1 MIIKNCKVVDEG
13 GEKEV
18 DVEIED
24 GVIKK
29 INNCIDGDEAMDA
42 NGSYLLP
49 SIIDLNVRIK
59 DDTFNIPNLQE
70 LHQRA
75 LKNGIGTFVLSPRCT
90 PRIES
95 QILMQ
100 LLTTE
105 YKKYPALK
113 FSIKGLK
120 ERELNEI
127 STLKKYGIN
136 IIQEK
141 SSVDNNLIR
150 RIMQY
155 VKMDN
160 SIFFTF
166 CQDPI
171 LNDGGIMNEGE
182 YSFKLGIAGISKV
195 GEISEVAKM
204 VQMSKFFDVQTH
216 FQALSTRES
225 IDIIKDEKIDKFS
238 TEVSI
243 HHLILDDSACDG
255 FNTYAKLD
263 PPLRSLNDKEDLLGA
278 LREGK
283 IDTITSLH
291 SEKSIVYKDVAF
303 ADAMFGVDSLDDF
316 MKLCYT
322 YLVKEGVISMYEL
335 TKFISKNPAKV
346 LGLESIGEVKER
358 QMANLMI
365 FNPNTFSLNENK
377 HSPYFGRTLY
387 GNIEKIIN

>member
-1 MIIKNCKVVDEG
+1 MIIKNCKVVDET
-13 GEKEV
+13 GEKKV
-18 DVEIED
+18 DVKIED
-24 GVIKK
+24 GVIQK
-29 INNCIDGDEAMDA
+29 IADSIDGDEVIDA
-42 NGSYLLP
+42 NGMYLLP
-49 SIIDLNVRIK
+49 SVIDLNIRIK
-59 DDTFNIPNLQE
+59 DDAFNIPNLDQ
-70 LHQRA
+70 LHTKAQ
-75 LKNGIGTFVLSPRCT
+75 NSGVGSFVLSPRSN

-95 QILMQ
+95 QTLMQ
-100 LLTTE
+100 LLSHE
-105 YKKYPALK
+105 AKNYPALR
-113 FSIKGLK
+113 FAIKGIK
-120 ERELNEI
+120 DTKLNDI
-127 STLKKYGIN
+127 ATLCKYGIN

-155 VKMDN
+155 VKMTD

-182 YSFKLGIAGISKV
+182 YSFKLGIPGISKV

-204 VQMSKFFDVQTH
+204 VQMSKFFNVKTH
-216 FQALSTRES
+216 FQALSTKES
-225 IDIIKDEKIDKFS
+225 VDLVKDANDSQFS

-263 PPLRSLNDKEDLLGA
+263 PPLRSKSDKEELLDA

-291 SEKSIVYKDVAF
+291 SEKSIVYKDVPF
-303 ADAMFGVDSLDDF
+303 SDAMFGIDSLEDF

-322 YLVKEGVISMYEL
+322 YLVKKGIISMYEL
-335 TKFISKNPAKV
+335 TNLISKNPARV
-346 LGLESIGEVKER
+346 LGVDNFGEVKEG
-358 QMANLMI
+358 QVADLML
-365 FNPNTFSLNENK
+365 FNSDESSLNENK

-387 GNIEKIIN
+387 GSIEKIFN